1 MRKLLFSLIMLLPVI
16 LHAQLSVGV
25 KAGINLANVTSSPD
39 ISTNNLTGY
48 MIGGYIS
55 TKQKKIIGYRSE
67 LMLSRQGYNYRTN
80 TNTGNVN
87 LDYLLLPQL
96 IVISFTKKFQLQ
108 LGSQLAFLLN
118 ANVDSSGGNGN
129 NGSLFDYFKRF
140 DYGAVGGFEVS
151 PISGFFLGSRIN
163 ISLQNLNK
171 QTTPGGGNPDFIPEN
186 LIKNNVLQIYLGWRF

>member
-1 MRKLLFSLIMLLPVI
+1 MRKIFFLAACISPLLLR
-16 LHAQLSVGV
+16 AQLSVGV
-25 KAGINLANVTSSPD
+25 KAGLNLANVTTSSD
-39 ISTNNLTGY
+39 ISTNSLTGY

-55 TKQKKIIGYRSE
+55 PKQKKLVGYRSE
-67 LMLSRQGYNYRTN
+67 IMLSRQGYDYKTN

-96 IVISFTKKFQLQ
+96 IIIKFTKKFQLQ
-108 LGSQLAFLLN
+108 LGGQLAFLLN

-163 ISLQNLNK
+163 ISLNNLNK
-171 QTTPGGGNPDFIPEN
+171 ETFPGGGNPDFIPKD
-186 LIKNNVLQIYLGWRF
+186 LIRNNVLQLYLGWRF